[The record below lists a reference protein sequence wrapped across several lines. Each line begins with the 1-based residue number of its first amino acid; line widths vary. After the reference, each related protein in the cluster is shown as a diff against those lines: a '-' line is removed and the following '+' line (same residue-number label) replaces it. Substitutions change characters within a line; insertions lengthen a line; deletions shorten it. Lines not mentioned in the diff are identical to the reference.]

1 MPTQPSLPGTPSRRV
16 LGDLPPQAMNTPSK
30 AKNMESSELTRAQ
43 SPLKPLQATPRA
55 FANKENATSIDAFSH
70 GRKRSIADV
79 DDAESVPAAKM
90 VAFERDT
97 PQEQE
102 DAITQLTA
110 AAVQR
115 HTVHLPQT
123 IRPPSTNS
131 TVQQPFSPRR
141 PGVPYRSSNSHAFAS
156 LTCTTFTYAA
166 VERTP
171 AAVER
176 TTVTASPRLAKV
188 LLRVPR
194 LRPLRVPAK

>member
-1 MPTQPSLPGTPSRRV
+1 M
-16 LGDLPPQAMNTPSK
+16 
-30 AKNMESSELTRAQ
+30 
-43 SPLKPLQATPRA
+43 
-55 FANKENATSIDAFSH
+55 
-70 GRKRSIADV
+70 

-131 TVQQPFSPRR
+131 KVQQPFSPRR
-141 PGVPYRSSNSHAFAS
+141 PGVPNRTCNAHAFAA
-156 LTCTTFTYAA
+156 LTCTCTTLTYAA
-166 VERTP
+166 VE
-171 AAVER
+171 
-176 TTVTASPRLAKV
+176 
-188 LLRVPR
+188 
-194 LRPLRVPAK
+194 

>member
-1 MPTQPSLPGTPSRRV
+1 MTTQHSLPGTPSRRV
-16 LGDLPPQAMNTPSK
+16 LGELPPQAMNTPSK

-43 SPLKPLQATPRA
+43 SPLKQPRATPRA

-131 TVQQPFSPRR
+131 KVQQPFSPRR
-141 PGVPYRSSNSHAFAS
+141 PGVPNRTCNAHAFAA
-156 LTCTTFTYAA
+156 LTCTCTTLTYAA
-166 VERTP
+166 VE
-171 AAVER
+171 
-176 TTVTASPRLAKV
+176 
-188 LLRVPR
+188 
-194 LRPLRVPAK
+194 

>member
-1 MPTQPSLPGTPSRRV
+1 MTTQHSLPGTPSRRV
-16 LGDLPPQAMNTPSK
+16 LGELPPQAMNTPSK
-30 AKNMESSELTRAQ
+30 ARNMESSEPARAQ
-43 SPLKPLQATPRA
+43 SPRKQLQATPRA

-97 PQEQE
+97 PQE

-123 IRPPSTNS
+123 IRPSSTNS
-131 TVQQPFSPRR
+131 TVQQPFKPRR
-141 PGVPYRSSNSHAFAS
+141 PGVPNRTSNAHTFAS
-156 LTCTTFTYAA
+156 LTCTAFTYAA
-166 VERTP
+166 AE
-171 AAVER
+171 
-176 TTVTASPRLAKV
+176 
-188 LLRVPR
+188 
-194 LRPLRVPAK
+194 